1 MKEFLLLFRMS
12 PMAEQ
17 PSPEQM
23 QASMKLWQDWLGGI
37 AAQDKLANAGNRLG
51 FEGKVMKANNAIVD
65 GPYAEIKEMIG
76 GYSIVKAA
84 SLAEATSLAHNCP
97 ILQVGGNVEIRPIV
111 AMDGNS

>member
-1 MKEFLLLFRMS
+1 MKEFLMLFRMV

-37 AAQDKLANAGNRLG
+37 AAQNKLANAGNRLG
-51 FEGKVMKANNAIVD
+51 FEGKVMKATNAVVD
-65 GPYAEIKEMIG
+65 GPYAEIKEILG

-84 SLAEATSLAHNCP
+84 SLNEATALANNCP
-97 ILQVGGNVEIRPIV
+97 ILQVGGSVEIRPIV
-111 AMDGNS
+111 GMDDNA